1 MLNVSGI
8 NIPTERFGF
17 TRLNKNKDKSIC
29 INIEEINICKRIGT
43 LERVWKQS
51 NHG

>member
-8 NIPTERFGF
+8 NILIERFGF
-17 TRLNKNKDKSIC
+17 TRLNKKKDLRIC

-43 LERVWKQS
+43 LERV
-51 NHG
+51 